1 MASLPEVG
9 RKSDEELMRNVA
21 GGDGSALA
29 VLYQRYAGAVYSL
42 AYRVVNNREVA
53 EELLNE
59 AFLRAWKQAPSF
71 DARRGKFSTW
81 ILSVTRNLSIDELR
95 SQRSRPQKAD
105 RVGEEDV
112 PSDLVDPGVPV
123 EEQVWLLEQGAII
136 RDALRRLPEAQRE
149 ALELAYF
156 QGLTQSE
163 IALRLGHP
171 LGTTKTRMRLGL
183 QKLRDFLLADQAGRE
198 IS

>member
-1 MASLPEVG
+1 MDSLDAD
-9 RKSDEELMRNVA
+9 RMSDEALMRQVA
-21 GGDGSALA
+21 AGDESALA
-29 VLYQRYAGAVYSL
+29 SLYRRYAGAVYSL

-59 AFLRAWKQAPSF
+59 AFLRAWKQAPLF

-81 ILSVTRNLSIDELR
+81 VLSVTRNLSIDELR

-105 RVGEEDV
+105 PVGDEDM
-112 PSDLVDPGVPV
+112 PIDLVDPGIPV
-123 EEQVWLLEQGAII
+123 EDQVWLREQGTIL
-136 RDALRRLPEAQRE
+136 REALRRLPEAQRE

-163 IALRLGHP
+163 IAVHLEQP

-183 QKLRDFLLADQAGRE
+183 QKLRDILLADEVGRE